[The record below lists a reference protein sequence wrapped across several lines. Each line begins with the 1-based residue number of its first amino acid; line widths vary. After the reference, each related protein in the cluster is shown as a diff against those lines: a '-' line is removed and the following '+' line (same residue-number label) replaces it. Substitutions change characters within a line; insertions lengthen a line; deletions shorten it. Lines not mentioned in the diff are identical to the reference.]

1 MDNENDPRGQRPNS
15 SRGPLVPSKNAA
27 ATALNERLI
36 AERVSVLLSHYWTA
50 DEPAA
55 LREAQLGDWI
65 DDLSRFPASLVADS
79 CKRWRMTDRRK
90 PTPADI
96 VGFCLEAQNDTAH
109 ADDARN
115 RYKTTSTAAELRE
128 YESERNQKYVEA
140 AEWRRAYLAGEID
153 GTPHKTFKDILTR
166 AEWAKRQASET

>member
-1 MDNENDPRGQRPNS
+1 MPQPPDQSENSTKGR
-15 SRGPLVPSKNAA
+15 LVPSQNARA
-27 ATALNERLI
+27 SELNERLI
-36 AERVSVLLSHYWTA
+36 AERVTTLLSHYWTT
-50 DEPAA
+50 DEDA
-55 LREAQLGDWI
+55 RIRQAQIADWI
-65 DDLSRFPASLVADS
+65 DDLSRFSASLVADA

-153 GTPHKTFKDILTR
+153 GTSHKTFKDILTR
-166 AEWAKRQASET
+166 AEWAKRQASGT

>member
-1 MDNENDPRGQRPNS
+1 MPDHKDQARLQNFSKAQPA
-15 SRGPLVPSKNAA
+15 PLQNGSG
-27 ATALNERLI
+27 TALNDRLI
-36 AERVSVLLSHYWTA
+36 AERISTLLSHFWTA
-50 DEPAA
+50 DDPPAI
-55 LREAQLGDWI
+55 REAQLGDWI
-65 DDLSRFPASLVADS
+65 DDLSRFPAPLVADA

-115 RYKTTSTAAELRE
+115 RYKTTSAAAELRE

-166 AEWAKRQASET
+166 AEWAKRQASGT